1 MYRLEY
7 LPLARQDMIDTVEY
21 ISRELSSPEAA
32 ARLAEKLI
40 NTAEEKLTKFPYA
53 NAAFFPIKP
62 LKREYRKLPIQNYIV
77 FYWVEEEKKLVTVA
91 RVVYARRYLEK
102 QLQ

>member
-1 MYRLEY
+1 
-7 LPLARQDMIDTVEY
+7 MIGIVEY
-21 ISRELSSPEAA
+21 ISKELGSPAAA
-32 ARLAEKLI
+32 ARLAENLI
-40 NTAEEKLTKFPYA
+40 RTAEEKLTKFPYS

-62 LKREYRKLPIQNYIV
+62 LKQEYRKLPIQNYIV

-91 RVVYARRYLEK
+91 RVVYARRYLER